1 MKLEKYLNELDK
13 IDCIV
18 QKIYKQIDLINY
30 KIVSS
35 YPTNKEM
42 IDRYDKNEY
51 WKELNSLELRV
62 LYFCHNYIE
71 NIKKG
76 LKINDFEDKRDIYC
90 SSNYY
95 INNAIYNFDSFII
108 FSYSLFEGDQKQKI
122 YRYLPKSK
130 LKNFYPDR
138 NNVLLYWRLKI
149 LRDRIVHN
157 DIGRF
162 DNSNDDSRKY
172 QEFSSNV
179 NIINI
184 DKNGNIHMYTTL
196 LDIKK
201 STDAQKM
208 CEMVIEDRD
217 VNYFDLLFPD
227 KSAKGKGKNSPVVIR
242 ISNDIFYDHIDST
255 IELFNKILY
264 IIQELN
270 NLFID

>member
-13 IDCIV
+13 IDSIV
-18 QKIYKQIDLINY
+18 QKIYKQVDLINY

-35 YPTNKEM
+35 YPINEEM
-42 IDRYDKNEY
+42 IVRYDKNEY
-51 WKELNSLELRV
+51 WKELNSLELRI
-62 LYFCHNYIE
+62 LYFCNNYIE
-71 NIKKG
+71 NIRKG

-90 SSNYY
+90 SSNSY

-122 YRYLPKSK
+122 YRYLPKDK
-130 LKNFYPDR
+130 LNKFYPDR
-138 NNVLLYWRLKI
+138 KDILLYWRLKV

-179 NIINI
+179 NVINI
-184 DKNGNIHMYTTL
+184 DTNGNIHMYTTL

-201 STDAQKM
+201 SIYAQKM
-208 CEMVIEDRD
+208 CEKAIEDRNL
-217 VNYFDLLFPD
+217 NYFDLLFPD
-227 KSAKGKGKNSPVVIR
+227 KSAKGKRKNNPVIIR
-242 ISNDIFYDHIDST
+242 IFNDIFFDHIDST
-255 IELFNKILY
+255 IEIFNKILY
-264 IIQELN
+264 IMEELN
-270 NLFID
+270 NLFVD